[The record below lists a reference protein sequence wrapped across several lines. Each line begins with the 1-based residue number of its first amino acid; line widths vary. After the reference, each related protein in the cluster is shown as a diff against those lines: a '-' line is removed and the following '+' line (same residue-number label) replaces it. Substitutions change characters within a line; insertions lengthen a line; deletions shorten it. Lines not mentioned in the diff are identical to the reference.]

1 MRINQI
7 VLTVLTSIYSIFY
20 SNLQNIQYYIM
31 IAITYCVSEST
42 GLALHSY
49 RKLAAHNQADK
60 WRLVVNS
67 TIIYS
72 VNVYTHDI
80 IIAVMHN
87 ISFHET
93 WWLKITINTAMH
105 YSDSAPA
112 FQRHTF
118 KLFF

>member
-7 VLTVLTSIYSIFY
+7 VVTISTSIYSIFY
-20 SNLQNIQYYIM
+20 GNLQNKQYYRM
-31 IAITYCVSEST
+31 IAVTYCVSGT
-42 GLALHSY
+42 TDLALHSY
-49 RKLAAHNQADK
+49 SKLGAHNQADK

-87 ISFHET
+87 FSFHET
-93 WWLKITINTAMH
+93 WWLTITINTVMH

-112 FQRHTF
+112 F
-118 KLFF
+118 